1 MEANERFD
9 RTIRGGIRWER
20 LTRQRMEHELCLEQY
35 GYKTYSQNDEDG
47 SNEDR
52 RSLGIAIYID
62 KIYKIIGCCGIKEQ

>member
-35 GYKTYSQNDEDG
+35 GYKNI
-47 SNEDR
+47 R
-52 RSLGIAIYID
+52 RMTRMEAMKTGVVLGLRFI
-62 KIYKIIGCCGIKEQ
+62 